1 MRYNMKRMIHKER
14 KVIWGEIMKKKFALV
29 LALGMMF
36 IMTACGAGDNDNQV
50 NVMVEKLDLST
61 ITTDIPE
68 YVAVSAES
76 AVVKSSNT
84 EVDEAIN
91 TYLEKEN
98 QAFLADID
106 SIVQAASDF
115 QQASGLLGEEFY
127 FADELKVR
135 DIFVNGDVLSIVM
148 EKYNYLGGA
157 HGASYRYA
165 YNFDLTDGHLLSW
178 DDISADGEALRDK
191 MHKYIVSLVNSDQ
204 YSDNQVYYFFDNYE
218 NDLDNSLADRTW
230 YIADGELKAIY
241 NQYEIAPYAAGIIEF
256 GMPLGNVVDLALSC
270 ESEHTGAGCL
280 SIAWEN
286 ELANPTIVADV
297 ADDDTMGIMLTA
309 GKTIHNVKVYTV
321 SDFYENTVYIDE
333 LLGYVEQLNN
343 KETIRVKAMLMGAIP
358 NLVVEY
364 ETNGET
370 LQYFAV
376 ESGEDGSLS
385 LATAEDMGL
394 KINRD

>member
-1 MRYNMKRMIHKER
+1 
-14 KVIWGEIMKKKFALV
+14 MKKKLALV
-29 LALGMMF
+29 LALGMIF
-36 IMTACGAGDNDNQV
+36 IMTACGAGDKNNQV

-61 ITTDIPE
+61 ITTEIPE
-68 YVAVSAES
+68 YVVVSAES
-76 AVVKSSNT
+76 ALVKSQNDA
-84 EVDEAIN
+84 VDETIN
-91 TYLEKEN
+91 AYLEKEN

-106 SIVQAASDF
+106 SLIQDANDFKAAT
-115 QQASGLLGEEFY
+115 GLLDNDFY
-127 FADELKVR
+127 FTDELKVR
-135 DIFVNGDVLSIVM
+135 DVFINGDVLSIVM

-256 GMPLGNVVDLALSC
+256 GMPLGNVADLVLSC
-270 ESEHTGAGCL
+270 ESERTGAGGL
-280 SIAWEN
+280 SIAREN
-286 ELANPTIVADV
+286 ELADPTIVADV
-297 ADDDTMGIMLTA
+297 AEDDTIGIMLTA
-309 GKTIHNVKVYTV
+309 DKAVYNVKVYTV
-321 SDFYENTVYIDE
+321 SDFYEDAVYIDE

-364 ETNGET
+364 ETNGEKM
-370 LQYFAV
+370 QYFIV

-385 LATAEDMGL
+385 LKTASEIGL
-394 KINRD
+394 KINRY

>member
-1 MRYNMKRMIHKER
+1 
-14 KVIWGEIMKKKFALV
+14 MKKKLALV
-29 LALGMMF
+29 LALGMIF
-36 IMTACGAGDNDNQV
+36 IMTACGAGDKNNQV
-50 NVMVEKLDLST
+50 NVMVEKLDLASIST
-61 ITTDIPE
+61 EIPD
-68 YVAVSAES
+68 YVVISVDN
-76 AVVKSSNT
+76 AVVKSQNDA
-84 EVDEAIN
+84 VDEAIN
-91 TYLEKEN
+91 AYLEKEN

-106 SIVQAASDF
+106 SLIQDANDFKAAT
-115 QQASGLLGEEFY
+115 GLLDGEFC
-127 FADELKVR
+127 FTDELKVR
-135 DIFVNGDVLSIVM
+135 DVFVNGDVLSIVM

-256 GMPLGNVVDLALSC
+256 GMPLGNVADLALSC
-270 ESEHTGAGCL
+270 ESERTGAGCL
-280 SIAWEN
+280 SIAREN
-286 ELANPTIVADV
+286 ELADPTIVADV
-297 ADDDTMGIMLTA
+297 AEDDTMGIMLTA
-309 GKTIHNVKVYTV
+309 DKAVYNVKVYTV
-321 SDFYENTVYIDE
+321 SDFYEDAVYIDE

-364 ETNGET
+364 ETNGEKM
-370 LQYFAV
+370 QYFIV

-385 LATAEDMGL
+385 LKTASEIGL
-394 KINRD
+394 KINRY